1 MQHRDIDARRSVPN
15 WQIMNTTT

>member
-15 WQIMNTTT
+15 WQILNTTT